1 MHRPH
6 WPPRLV
12 PWVWSV
18 FHIRT
23 NALSSV
29 SNFSFLVIS
38 HPKRSAKILPRLLLH
53 GKVYE
58 LLFNLRS
65 KIDKLPSL
73 WFPLLLLLLS
83 GRSKVT
89 LLPFVSIH
97 YVNGMSYFIEP
108 PRDRKKEKNIKHS
121 GNVTLDE
128 IVDIARTM
136 KSKSLSKELSGC
148 VKEIL
153 GTAQSIGCTVDGQP
167 PHDIV
172 DGINSGE
179 VEIPSQ

>member
-1 MHRPH
+1 MTVQLTIQNRQAAVSV
-6 WPPRLV
+6 V
-12 PWVWSV
+12 PS
-18 FHIRT
+18 
-23 NALSSV
+23 ASS
-29 SNFSFLVIS
+29 LVIRALKGNS
-38 HPKRSAKILPRLLLH
+38 
-53 GKVYE
+53 
-58 LLFNLRS
+58 
-65 KIDKLPSL
+65 
-73 WFPLLLLLLS
+73 
-83 GRSKVT
+83 
-89 LLPFVSIH
+89 LLPLVFIQ
-97 YVNGMSYFIEP
+97 YVNVTSYFIEP